1 LFALAGNT
9 YTTSDPAFVS
19 GFPVDMG
26 LNDGPDVGWDK
37 DIATRLTGTKR
48 QETNK
53 DAAEGNQ
60 PAYKWDYMNGFM
72 SGNNGSTYGWQWR
85 RAPGFFDVVCYTGS
99 GSQSTVVK
107 HNLGVVPEMVWRK
120 RRDSAQKW
128 YVWASALSGAS
139 AQYSGNFGSS
149 GSLGNLE
156 YYTGDSQ
163 FAHLTSPTATEF
175 TQGVLYQ
182 SSNTYI
188 SYLFASVDGISKIGT
203 YTGTGNDLNVDCG
216 FSAGARFVLIKRSD
230 ATGDWYLWDSVRGI
244 VSGNDPYILLNSS
257 AAQVTNTDY
266 IDPLASGF
274 TVTSSAPAALNNN
287 GSTYLFY
294 AIA

>member
-1 LFALAGNT
+1 NLSCNRSGETYIYMAIRRPNKPASEFAATDLFALAGNT

-26 LNDGPDVGWDK
+26 LSDGPSMGWDK

-99 GSQSTVVK
+99 GSQSTVVN

-156 YYTGDSQ
+156 YYTGDS
-163 FAHLTSPTATEF
+163 
-175 TQGVLYQ
+175 
-182 SSNTYI
+182 
-188 SYLFASVDGISKIGT
+188 
-203 YTGTGNDLNVDCG
+203 
-216 FSAGARFVLIKRSD
+216 
-230 ATGDWYLWDSVRGI
+230 
-244 VSGNDPYILLNSS
+244 
-257 AAQVTNTDY
+257 
-266 IDPLASGF
+266 
-274 TVTSSAPAALNNN
+274 
-287 GSTYLFY
+287 
-294 AIA
+294 